1 MDEFEQKRFLTVL
14 TGIADYYNKELSTGV
29 VGLYWQGLRQ
39 YDMEA
44 VEKALWAHTQN
55 PDTGQWMPKIADV
68 IKMLQGRTT
77 DQSAIAW
84 AKVDSAVR
92 HVGTYADVVF
102 DDAITHRVLADM
114 GGWAQLGTKNDDE
127 WPFVAREFE
136 NRYRGYRLRNETPD
150 YPPVLIGTANAH
162 NAREGFAR
170 QPPILIGVEAKARRV
185 MAAGTTGPLIGIRSS
200 GTMIDSVPKQIQK
213 AA

>member
-114 GGWAQLGTKNDDE
+114 GGWTQLGTKNDDE

-136 NRYRGYRLRNETPD
+136 NRYRGYRLRNEVPD
-150 YPPVLIGTANAH
+150 YPPILIGTANAH

-185 MAAGTTGPLIGIRSS
+185 MAAGTTVPLISIRSAS
-200 GTMIDSVPKQIQK
+200 TMIDSVPKQIQK